1 MHPVLERLKTQFPD
15 AIVAVQE
22 DTARGELIA
31 RVQAARIAEIGR
43 YLHDDPAMAFDHIT
57 DVCSVDY
64 PDAPERFEVVYQL
77 LSIPHRTRL
86 RVKARV
92 TADHPSLPSV
102 TGIWKGAEFMEREV
116 FDLMGIRFEGHPD
129 LRRILMPD
137 DYDEGHPLRKDF
149 PAEGRGWRGSFPF
162 IPRLDEPA
170 MELSQEVPDA
180 EKHAFLAA
188 PAANGAAPATA
199 AASTATLPTTA
210 PSTRRKEELLLN
222 MGPQH
227 PSTHGVLRVV
237 LELDGERIVKATPD
251 LGYLHRGVEKL
262 AEGLHY
268 MQVIPHT
275 DRLDYVCSMTNNY
288 AYVRT
293 VEKLLGMKVP
303 ERAEYVRT
311 IVAEIQ
317 RIIGHLFWLGTQALD
332 IGAMTVFFWTFR
344 EREVLLDLF
353 EKLCGARLTLNYFR
367 VGGVDS
373 DFTPDLVARMRTF
386 LDSFYEHIAEYDS
399 LIMNNRIWLGRTKD
413 VAVISAE
420 DAINFGL
427 TGPTLRGSGVD
438 YDVRKIEPYGAYDKV
453 EWDVPVGKNG
463 DTYDRYWI
471 RMEEMR
477 QSCRIVRQCLDQLP
491 DGPIMADAPKIIPP
505 PKPNIMRDME
515 SLIHHF
521 IIFTQGFKPPKG
533 ETYCA
538 TEVPKGELG
547 FFIVSDGSPRPYRM
561 KIRAPSFV
569 HMGAFDHMARGY
581 LISDIITIF
590 GTYDIVMGEC
600 DR

>member
-1 MHPVLERLKTQFPD
+1 MHPVLETLQRQFPQGVYAVNED
-15 AIVAVQE
+15 PTREDLSVKVA
-22 DTARGELIA
+22 AGHWPIIA
-31 RVQAARIAEIGR
+31 RF
-43 YLHDDPAMAFDHIT
+43 LHDDPHMAFDHIT
-57 DVCSVDY
+57 DICSADY
-64 PDAPERFEVVYQL
+64 PDDLERFEVIYHF
-77 LSIPHRTRL
+77 LSLSHGRRI

-92 TADHPSLPSV
+92 TEENPTIGTICD
-102 TGIWKGAEFMEREV
+102 IWQGANFLEREV
-116 FDLMGIRFEGHPD
+116 YDLMGIKFAGHPD
-129 LRRILMPD
+129 LRRILMPE
-137 DYDEGHPLRKDF
+137 DYDEGYPLRKDF
-149 PAEGRGWRGSFPF
+149 PAEGKGWRSRFDF
-162 IPRLDEPA
+162 IPKLDEPETEWTEEEIPSDQRHMFMA
-170 MELSQEVPDA
+170 GDSSESP
-180 EKHAFLAA
+180 KR
-188 PAANGAAPATA
+188 
-199 AASTATLPTTA
+199 TT
-210 PSTRRKEELLLN
+210 ELLLN

-237 LELDGERIVKATPD
+237 LELDGERIAKAIPD

-268 MQVIPHT
+268 MQVLPHT
-275 DRLDYVCSMTNNY
+275 DRLDYTCAMTNNY
-288 AYVRT
+288 AYVRA
-293 VEKLLGMKVP
+293 VEKLVGITVP

-311 IVAEIQ
+311 IVAEMQ
-317 RIIGHLFWLGTQALD
+317 RIVGHLFWLGTQALD

-353 EKLCGARLTLNYFR
+353 EKLCGARLTLNYYR
-367 VGGVDS
+367 IGGVDA
-373 DFTPDLVARMRTF
+373 DLTPEIIERLRTF
-386 LDSFYEHIAEYDS
+386 LSTFPDRIHEYDV
-399 LIMNNRIWLGRTKD
+399 LLQRNRIWVARTKG

-427 TGPTLRGSGVD
+427 TGPVLRGSGVA
-438 YDVRKIEPYGAYDKV
+438 YDIRKLEPYGVYDRV
-453 EWDVPVGKNG
+453 EWEVPIGKDG

-477 QSCRIVRQCLDQLP
+477 QSTRIIQQCLDQMP
-491 DGPIMADAPKIIPP
+491 EGPIVGEHARIIPP
-505 PKPNIMRDME
+505 PKEKVMRDME

-547 FFIVSDGSPRPYRM
+547 FFLISDGGPRPYRM
-561 KIRAPSFV
+561 KIRSPSFV

-581 LISDIITIF
+581 LISDIVTIF